1 MAYRNASTAPAPG
14 TKDTAGTTGVART
27 DGLLR
32 TALMADV
39 VLTGA
44 NGIGYLALAAVLDS
58 FLGVPRPVEYA
69 VGVFLT
75 VYAAWLLSVSR
86 RAELHRGAVAFVI
99 ALNTAW
105 AVASVVTVLVD
116 ALTATGIGNG
126 WIVFQGLTV
135 AGMGALQYLG
145 LRRM

>member
-1 MAYRNASTAPAPG
+1 MMSSQNVGTVPSTGA
-14 TKDTAGTTGVART
+14 ARS

-32 TALMADV
+32 LALVADV

-44 NGIGYLALAAVLDS
+44 NGIGYLALATVLDS
-58 FLGVPRPVEYA
+58 FLGVPPSVQYA

-75 VYAAWLLSVSR
+75 VYALWVLTVSR
-86 RAELHRGAVAFVI
+86 QERISRGAVAVVI
-99 ALNTAW
+99 GLNVAW

-116 ALTATGIGNG
+116 ALTATGAGNG

-135 AGMGALQYLG
+135 AAMGALQYVG